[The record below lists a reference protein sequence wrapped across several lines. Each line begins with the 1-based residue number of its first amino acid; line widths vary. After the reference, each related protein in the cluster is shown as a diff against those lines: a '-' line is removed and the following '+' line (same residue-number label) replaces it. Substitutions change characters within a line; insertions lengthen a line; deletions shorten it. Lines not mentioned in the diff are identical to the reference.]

1 MTTSVQ
7 ARKRKLGL
15 LEDEDIANL
24 ASAASAQGSEFAE
37 KDAAKEN
44 ASLDVVKSQGAVQ
57 CSYLSC
63 FAALLFA
70 ITLFLN
76 LLIVSPDHSERA
88 FYKELVKVIE
98 ASDVILE
105 VLDARDPLGTRCI
118 DMEKM
123 VRKADPS
130 KRIVLLLN
138 KIGTIQVL
146 FEFGLHSCYVYCLAT
161 SQFQFMASR
170 SCSQGVSREMAYVP
184 KRGNAYCRIQ
194 VQYPRAEDKTGMEI
208 IKD

>member
-1 MTTSVQ
+1 MRHYLFQ

-24 ASAASAQGSEFAE
+24 ASAASMQGSEFAA
-37 KDAAKEN
+37 KDNAPLAVAK
-44 ASLDVVKSQGAVQ
+44 SSGKFLISH
-57 CSYLSC
+57 LWLI
-63 FAALLFA
+63 ALLHA
-70 ITLFLN
+70 VTLFTKDVKRVL
-76 LLIVSPDHSERA
+76 DHSERS

-138 KIGTIQVL
+138 KIGIMQCFVM
-146 FEFGLHSCYVYCLAT
+146 FKVSSMVVMPSYIST
-161 SQFQFMASR
+161 SDS
-170 SCSQGVSREMAYVP
+170 
-184 KRGNAYCRIQ
+184 
-194 VQYPRAEDKTGMEI
+194 
-208 IKD
+208 